1 MQNHQFGRIEFNEVF
16 FYCYN
21 GIPAC
26 VLAVSFFP
34 GSRNEKEFSGDVAN
48 DFCSLSAKWPG

>member
-1 MQNHQFGRIEFNEVF
+1 MK

-34 GSRNEKEFSGDVAN
+34 GSRNDEKEFSGVVAN
-48 DFCSLSAKWPG
+48 DFCSLTAKWAGVHKKK